1 MRNAK
6 DVSVAAIPRI
16 TEVVPLFR
24 ACLGGF
30 GNPLPRSLPEVP
42 SQFLRQS
49 AVYFVPFAASIKANR
64 QSHSYCAEVVPQN
77 PLDEKQEVSNS
88 SVSRPSFYLMSQG
101 RQRSRPRA
109 KNHLLAQHR
118 MKNKG
123 NGKSG
128 EMVPTS

>member
-49 AVYFVPFAASIKANR
+49 AVYFVPFAAFVKAK

-77 PLDEKQEVSNS
+77 PLDEK
-88 SVSRPSFYLMSQG
+88 
-101 RQRSRPRA
+101 
-109 KNHLLAQHR
+109 
-118 MKNKG
+118 
-123 NGKSG
+123 
-128 EMVPTS
+128 